1 MIFIASLSNSVYLRP
16 QDFRQVDAKLKKG
29 EQWAEGEEIIERLF
43 ELVQLDIWASLAS
56 ALALS
61 SDALSPAMSHSELAE
76 YVKEEQDTYASFVKQ
91 GIQLLLRE
99 DRELQQGG
107 RDAVAAVCNEIEQ
120 QLRDS
125 IVSFLADTGVETTRL
140 EGCRQVSDSLLQLY
154 QDAVAAKA
162 IFDAVSKPR
171 RFFI

>member
-1 MIFIASLSNSVYLRP
+1 M
-16 QDFRQVDAKLKKG
+16 
-29 EQWAEGEEIIERLF
+29 
-43 ELVQLDIWASLAS
+43 QLDIWASLAS
-56 ALALS
+56 ALALPS
-61 SDALSPAMSHSELAE
+61 ASLSPAMSHSQLAE

-107 RDAVAAVCNEIEQ
+107 RDAVAAVCNEIQQ

-125 IVSFLADTGVETTRL
+125 IVSFLADADDVRGVETTRL
-140 EGCRQVSDSLLQLY
+140 EGCRQMSDSLLQLY

-162 IFDAVSKPR
+162 IFDAVGKPSPLFYLAHLGLWCR
-171 RFFI
+171 Q